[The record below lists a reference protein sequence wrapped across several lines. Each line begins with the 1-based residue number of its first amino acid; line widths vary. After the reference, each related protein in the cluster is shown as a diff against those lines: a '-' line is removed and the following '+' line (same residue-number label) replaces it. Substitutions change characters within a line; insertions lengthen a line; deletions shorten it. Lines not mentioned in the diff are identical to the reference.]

1 MARDIE
7 QRVKQIVAKQ
17 FGVKPNTINRD
28 LVFVEDF
35 RADPLDLVELMLTCE
50 EEFLISI
57 PIDDSERLTTVGLL
71 VEYLMAKIPE

>member
-28 LVFVEDF
+28 LVFVEDL
-35 RADPLDLVELMLTCE
+35 RADPLDLVELMKTCE

-71 VEYLMAKIPE
+71 VEYLTAKIPE

>member
-28 LVFVEDF
+28 LVFVEDL
-35 RADPLDLVELMLTCE
+35 RADPLDLVELMIT
-50 EEFLISI
+50 
-57 PIDDSERLTTVGLL
+57 
-71 VEYLMAKIPE
+71 

>member
-28 LVFVEDF
+28 LVFVEDL
-35 RADPLDLVELMLTCE
+35 RADPLDLVELMITCE

>member
-28 LVFVEDF
+28 LVFVEDL
-35 RADPLDLVELMLTCE
+35 RADPLDLVELMMTCE

-57 PIDDSERLTTVGLL
+57 PIEDSDNITTVGLL
-71 VEYLMAKIPE
+71 VEYIGNRITK